1 MSEYN
6 VTQKSDE
13 SPKVDDEKMS
23 QGKLSNDAAE
33 VEEKEKPGSIA
44 SSAVMKPLDA
54 DVVSEIKQQ
63 VLRDE
68 PIENLSQVYDQ
79 KEEPSTDKP
88 SLD

>member
-1 MSEYN
+1 MSEDN
-6 VTQKSDE
+6 VSQKSDE

-23 QGKLSNDAAE
+23 QGKLSNDAAEGISENTRSSKE

-63 VLRDE
+63 VPGDE
-68 PIENLSQVYDQ
+68 PIENLSQVYD
-79 KEEPSTDKP
+79 
-88 SLD
+88 